1 METQLNKSETARMMK
16 IKNALS
22 DMFDGHLAKYGV
34 TPFEVKELALCYS
47 GLVYDVTH
55 STDTAIL
62 GVKNFFEKYG
72 FLVEDTGTGTWDIYV
87 SSRIKK
93 LCEEYIAV
101 G

>member
-1 METQLNKSETARMMK
+1 MKTQFNKSETSRIMK
-16 IKNALS
+16 VKSALS
-22 DMFDGHLAKYGV
+22 DMFDGHLARYDV
-34 TPFEVKELALCYS
+34 TPFEVKELALCYN

-72 FLVEDTGTGTWDIYV
+72 FLVEYTGTGTWDIYV
-87 SSRIKK
+87 SARMKK
-93 LCEEYIAV
+93 LCAEQIAV

>member
-1 METQLNKSETARMMK
+1 METQFNKSETARLMK

-34 TPFEVKELALCYS
+34 TPFEVKELAICYN

-55 STDTAIL
+55 STDTSIL
-62 GVKNFFEKYG
+62 GVKNFFEKHG
-72 FLVEDTGTGTWDIYV
+72 FVVEDTGTGTWDIYV
-87 SSRIKK
+87 SARMKK
-93 LCEEYIAV
+93 LCVEQTAI

>member
-1 METQLNKSETARMMK
+1 METQLNKSETARIMK

-22 DMFDGHLAKYGV
+22 DMFDGHIAKYGV
-34 TPFEVKELALCYS
+34 TPFEVKELALCYN

-62 GVKNFFEKYG
+62 GVKNFFEKCG
-72 FLVEDTGTGTWDIYV
+72 FIVEDTGTGTWDIYI
-87 SSRIKK
+87 SARMKK
-93 LCEEYIAV
+93 LCAKQIAV

>member
-1 METQLNKSETARMMK
+1 MKTQFNKSDTSRIMK
-16 IKNALS
+16 VKSALS
-22 DMFDGHLAKYGV
+22 DMFDGRLAKYGM
-34 TPFEVKELALCYS
+34 TPYEVKDLALCYN

-62 GVKNFFEKYG
+62 GVKNFFEKSG
-72 FLVEDTGTGTWDIYV
+72 FIVEDTGTGTWNIYV

-93 LCEEYIAV
+93 LCAEQIAV